1 CRLPWNLQRIGLP
14 C

>member
-1 CRLPWNLQRIGLP
+1 CFIPWNLQRIGLL